1 MGRIATKKK
10 DDPSGGFDTVVWGT
24 VSRDAEVTQIGER
37 KTPKVKFGVAYDKGQ
52 FMNCAAFGNTET
64 AQFAASLEKGDK
76 VLCAG
81 VWTRRTWTGNDN
93 KERVTEELNCD
104 VIFAPSLLY
113 QTAFRVPGD
122 QDGETYSEGAEADEA
137 EEYVPQ
143 V

>member
-1 MGRIATKKK
+1 MGRIATKKRN
-10 DDPSGGFDTVVWGT
+10 DPSGGFDTVVWGT

-37 KTPKVKFGVAYDKGQ
+37 KTPKVKFGVAYEKGQ

-81 VWTRRTWTGNDN
+81 VWSRRAWTGNDG
-93 KERVTEELNCD
+93 KERVTDELNCD
-104 VIFAPSLLY
+104 IVFAPSLLY
-113 QTAFRVPGD
+113 QASFRTPED
-122 QDGETYSEGAEADEA
+122 QEEA
-137 EEYVPQ
+137 EDAQEAGAADEYVPQ

>member
-1 MGRIATKKK
+1 MGRIAMKKK
-10 DDPSGGFDTVVWGT
+10 DDPSGGVDTVVWGT

-81 VWTRRTWTGNDN
+81 VWSRRAWTGKDGN
-93 KERVTEELNCD
+93 ERVTEELDCD
-104 VIFAPSLLY
+104 IVFAPSLLY
-113 QTAFRVPGD
+113 QAAFRAPEE
-122 QDGETYSEGAEADEA
+122 QEEA
-137 EEYVPQ
+137 EDAQEAGGDDEYVPQ

>member
-1 MGRIATKKK
+1 MGRIATKKRN
-10 DDPSGGFDTVVWGT
+10 DPSGGFDTVVWGT

-37 KTPKVKFGVAYDKGQ
+37 KTPKVKFGVAYEKGQ

-81 VWTRRTWTGNDN
+81 VWSRRAWTGNDGR
-93 KERVTEELNCD
+93 ERVTDELNCD
-104 VIFAPSLLY
+104 IIFAPSLLY
-113 QTAFRVPGD
+113 QASFQTPED
-122 QDGETYSEGAEADEA
+122 QEGAEDAQEAGAAD
-137 EEYVPQ
+137 EYVPQ